1 MAAMAAMAR
10 LDHTVI
16 NVGFEMDRAQASF
29 VRLGFRLTERGH
41 HTLGSINHL
50 MMFGSDYLELI
61 GLPVGRP
68 HTRPDIANAPKGI
81 NGLVFKTGDVE
92 ESFAH
97 LQALGM
103 AGDPP
108 KAFSRPVRLP
118 EGTFDA
124 RFRTVH
130 VRAEV
135 FPGGR
140 VYFCQHLT
148 PELVWRPEWQRHGN
162 GAEAMPEFVV
172 AAADQAGQA
181 EALARLLRTKVS
193 GDGQAAAIAYD
204 GGKVSVL
211 APAAYAERYGA
222 LASAMGGRAAIF
234 GAIVLRTGSLDAIR
248 AIVGR
253 LDGVPSRNE
262 PARVLLRE
270 PAFDAVLEFVA

>member
-1 MAAMAAMAR
+1 MAARAR

-16 NVGFEMDRAQASF
+16 NAGFEMDRAQQRFA
-29 VRLGFRLTERGH
+29 RLGFALTERGH

-61 GLPVGRP
+61 GLPAGRP
-68 HTRPDIANAPKGI
+68 HTRPDIAHAPKGI
-81 NGLVFKTGDVE
+81 NGLVFKTADVDA
-92 ESFAH
+92 SYAH

-103 AGDPP
+103 AGEPP
-108 KAFSRPVRLP
+108 KSFSRPVRLA

-130 VRAEV
+130 LRADV

-148 PELVWRPEWQRHGN
+148 PELVWRPEWQRHAN
-162 GAEAMPEFVV
+162 GAQAMPEFVV
-172 AAADQAGQA
+172 VAVDQAGQA
-181 EALARLLRTKVS
+181 DAFARLLRAEAV
-193 GDGQAAAIAYD
+193 GDGRAAGIAFD

-211 APAAYAERYGA
+211 TPAAYAERYGP
-222 LASAMGGRAAIF
+222 LASGMGGRAAIF
-234 GAIVLRTGSLDAIR
+234 GAIVLRTGSLDAVR
-248 AIVGR
+248 EM
-253 LDGVPSRNE
+253 LDRVDDVPSLDE
-262 PARVLLRE
+262 PARVVLRE